1 MLRERKHYPDLRLH
15 VCRISRIRQCLH
27 LCASQAVLRH
37 HSYRIIKLFYF
48 TSDVH
53 KLGDCRIQ
61 MFRPPKL
68 KKEKTDTEPL
78 WKFRIDTGTD
88 EQQLIAANPISRE
101 VLLEITGF
109 TSD

>member
-1 MLRERKHYPDLRLH
+1 MRVLKNSAFLVAMRSGETPVPIPNTMVKTWAADGTALET
-15 VCRISRIRQCLH
+15 VWESRW
-27 LCASQAVLRH
+27 
-37 HSYRIIKLFYF
+37 
-48 TSDVH
+48 
-53 KLGDCRIQ
+53 
-61 MFRPPKL
+61 PPKL

-78 WKFRIDTGTD
+78 WKFRIDTGAD

>member
-1 MLRERKHYPDLRLH
+1 MAAK
-15 VCRISRIRQCLH
+15 
-27 LCASQAVLRH
+27 
-37 HSYRIIKLFYF
+37 
-48 TSDVH
+48 T
-53 KLGDCRIQ
+53 
-61 MFRPPKL
+61 

-78 WKFRIDTGTD
+78 WKFRIDTGAD

>member
-1 MLRERKHYPDLRLH
+1 MRVLKNSAFLVAMRSGETPVPIPNTMVKNWAADGTALET
-15 VCRISRIRQCLH
+15 VWESRW
-27 LCASQAVLRH
+27 
-37 HSYRIIKLFYF
+37 
-48 TSDVH
+48 
-53 KLGDCRIQ
+53 
-61 MFRPPKL
+61 PPKQ

>member
-1 MLRERKHYPDLRLH
+1 MRVLKNSAFLVAMRSGEKPVPLPNTMVKTWAADGTALET
-15 VCRISRIRQCLH
+15 VWESRW
-27 LCASQAVLRH
+27 
-37 HSYRIIKLFYF
+37 
-48 TSDVH
+48 
-53 KLGDCRIQ
+53 
-61 MFRPPKL
+61 PPKL

>member
-1 MLRERKHYPDLRLH
+1 MRLGETP
-15 VCRISRIRQCLH
+15 VPIPNTTVKTWAADGTALETVWESRW
-27 LCASQAVLRH
+27 
-37 HSYRIIKLFYF
+37 
-48 TSDVH
+48 
-53 KLGDCRIQ
+53 
-61 MFRPPKL
+61 PPKL
-68 KKEKTDTEPL
+68 KKKKTDTEPL

>member
-1 MLRERKHYPDLRLH
+1 MIAEFERFNLDIPAAIAIAIARLDHEHYPAVVDRVLRDYPDLRLH

-61 MFRPPKL
+61 MFRN
-68 KKEKTDTEPL
+68 D
-78 WKFRIDTGTD
+78 I
-88 EQQLIAANPISRE
+88 
-101 VLLEITGF
+101 
-109 TSD
+109 

>member
-1 MLRERKHYPDLRLH
+1 MAAK
-15 VCRISRIRQCLH
+15 
-27 LCASQAVLRH
+27 
-37 HSYRIIKLFYF
+37 
-48 TSDVH
+48 T
-53 KLGDCRIQ
+53 
-61 MFRPPKL
+61 

>member
-1 MLRERKHYPDLRLH
+1 MGATPVPIPNTMVKTQAADGTALVTVWE
-15 VCRISRIRQCLH
+15 SRW
-27 LCASQAVLRH
+27 
-37 HSYRIIKLFYF
+37 
-48 TSDVH
+48 
-53 KLGDCRIQ
+53 
-61 MFRPPKL
+61 PPKL

>member
-1 MLRERKHYPDLRLH
+1 MRVLKNSAFLVAMRLGETP
-15 VCRISRIRQCLH
+15 VPIPNTMVKTWAADGTALETVWESRW
-27 LCASQAVLRH
+27 
-37 HSYRIIKLFYF
+37 
-48 TSDVH
+48 
-53 KLGDCRIQ
+53 
-61 MFRPPKL
+61 PPKL

>member
-1 MLRERKHYPDLRLH
+1 MRLGETP
-15 VCRISRIRQCLH
+15 VLIPNTMVKTQTADGTALETVWESRW
-27 LCASQAVLRH
+27 
-37 HSYRIIKLFYF
+37 
-48 TSDVH
+48 
-53 KLGDCRIQ
+53 
-61 MFRPPKL
+61 PPKL